1 MTRFFLSGFALALF
15 GGAALA
21 SPAHVDH
28 NFPAPQ
34 PSYPASSQAAGEQGD
49 VTLGIYVSASGRARK
64 FKLIKSSGSH
74 DLDMA
79 AAEGVIN
86 WHYVPAMN
94 DGDAASSWME
104 LTIHYELPK
113 PADGVQPT
121 AAKAQ
126 VN

>member
-1 MTRFFLSGFALALF
+1 MTRYVLSSIALALLT
-15 GGAALA
+15 GTALA

-28 NFPAPQ
+28 SYPAPQ
-34 PSYPASSQAAGEQGD
+34 PNYPAAAQSAGAQGD

-94 DGDAASSWME
+94 GSDPEGSWME

-113 PADGVQPT
+113 PTDSGVQPAT
-121 AAKAQ
+121 AKQA
-126 VN
+126 N